1 MKPLTKK
8 IWLVSIP
15 IIIQNLIDSAV
26 NSADVFMTGYLGQ
39 ASLSALSLASQFSTI
54 AFMFFW
60 GINSAVTMMCA
71 QYWGKG
77 DTATI
82 EKVEGIAYRASITF
96 ALVLMSSCL
105 LIPQYMMRIYTP
117 DPELIALG
125 CTYLRMV
132 STGFLFW
139 SLSTVYLA
147 TLRSMERVTI
157 STITESVSLILNVVL
172 NACFIFGLFGF
183 PKLGIM
189 GVGLATSISR
199 FVGLLICVV
208 VSYRSPDVHMSFT
221 YMFKPVKVL
230 TGDYF
235 SMAIPAIGNEVG
247 WALGF
252 SMYSVVFGHLG
263 SDVVAANSLVSVIRN
278 LSASFCWGIGAAS
291 GIIVGQFLGAG
302 HIDEGRSAAKRMLR
316 LATLTGAG
324 GGLVIF
330 LITPLVLRMANI
342 SDKSMEYLRFMLNV
356 NSIYIIGT
364 AVNATLISGILR
376 SGGDAKWGFRC
387 DMIGMWL
394 YGVPLAF
401 ISAFIFNLPV
411 KVVYLLMCTD
421 EFVKWPFVLK
431 RFHSGK
437 WARNITREIA

>member
-1 MKPLTKK
+1 MNILTKK

-54 AFMFFW
+54 AFMFFM

-82 EKVEGIAYRASITF
+82 EKVEGIAYRASVSF
-96 ALVLMSSCL
+96 ALVLMFSCL
-105 LIPQYMMRIYTP
+105 LIPQHMMRLYTP
-117 DPELIALG
+117 DPELIELG
-125 CTYLRMV
+125 CSYLRAV
-132 STGFLFW
+132 SVGFLFW
-139 SLSTVYLA
+139 GLSTVYLA

-157 STITESVSLILNVVL
+157 STITESVSLLLNVVL
-172 NACFIFGLFGF
+172 NACFIFGLLGF
-183 PKLGIM
+183 PRLGIM
-189 GVGLATSISR
+189 GVGLATAISR
-199 FVGLLICVV
+199 FAGLLICVV
-208 VSYRSPDVHMSFT
+208 VSWRSPDVHMSFN
-221 YMFKPVKVL
+221 YVFRPVKLL
-230 TGDYF
+230 TRDYF
-235 SMAIPAIGNEVG
+235 SMAVPAIGNEVG
-247 WALGF
+247 WAIGF
-252 SMYSVVFGHLG
+252 SMYSVVFGYLG

-302 HIDEGRSAAKRMLR
+302 RIEEGRNAAKRMLR

-330 LITPLVLRMANI
+330 LMTPFVMSLANI
-342 SDKSMEYLRFMLNV
+342 SAQSMDYLNFMLRV
-356 NSIYIIGT
+356 NSVYIIGT

-401 ISAFIFNLPV
+401 LSAFVLRLPV

-421 EFVKWPFVLK
+421 EFVKWPFVLR
-431 RFHSGK
+431 RFSSGK
-437 WARNITREIA
+437 WARNITRETM

>member
-1 MKPLTKK
+1 MNILTKK

-54 AFMFFW
+54 AFMFFM

-82 EKVEGIAYRASITF
+82 EKVEGIAYRASVSF
-96 ALVLMSSCL
+96 ALVLMFSCL
-105 LIPQYMMRIYTP
+105 LIPQHMMRLYTP
-117 DPELIALG
+117 DPELIELG
-125 CTYLRMV
+125 CSYLRAV
-132 STGFLFW
+132 SVGFLFW
-139 SLSTVYLA
+139 GLSTVYLA

-157 STITESVSLILNVVL
+157 STITESVSLLLNVVL
-172 NACFIFGLFGF
+172 NACFIFGLLGF
-183 PKLGIM
+183 PRLGIM
-189 GVGLATSISR
+189 GVGLATAISR
-199 FVGLLICVV
+199 FAGLLICVV
-208 VSYRSPDVHMSFT
+208 VSWRSPDVHMSFN
-221 YMFKPVKVL
+221 YVFRPVKLL
-230 TGDYF
+230 TRDYF
-235 SMAIPAIGNEVG
+235 SMAVPAIGNEVG
-247 WALGF
+247 WAIGF
-252 SMYSVVFGHLG
+252 SMYSVVFGYLG

-302 HIDEGRSAAKRMLR
+302 HIEEGRKAAKRMLR
-316 LATLTGAG
+316 LAALTGAG

-330 LITPLVLRMANI
+330 LMTPFVMSLANI
-342 SDKSMEYLRFMLNV
+342 SEQSMDYLNFMLKV
-356 NSIYIIGT
+356 NSVYIIGT

-376 SGGDAKWGFRC
+376 SGGDARWGFRC

-401 ISAFIFNLPV
+401 ISAFVLRLPV

-421 EFVKWPFVLK
+421 EFVKWPFVLR
-431 RFHSGK
+431 RFSSGK
-437 WARNITREIA
+437 WARNITRETM

>member
-1 MKPLTKK
+1 MNILTKK

-54 AFMFFW
+54 AFMFFM

-82 EKVEGIAYRASITF
+82 EKVEGIAYRASVSF
-96 ALVLMSSCL
+96 ALVLMFSCL

-117 DPELIALG
+117 DPELIELG
-125 CTYLRMV
+125 CSYLRAV
-132 STGFLFW
+132 SVGFLFW
-139 SLSTVYLA
+139 GLSTVYLA

-157 STITESVSLILNVVL
+157 STITESVSLLLNVVL
-172 NACFIFGLFGF
+172 NACFIFGLLGF
-183 PKLGIM
+183 PRLGIM
-189 GVGLATSISR
+189 GVGLATAISR
-199 FVGLLICVV
+199 FAGLLICVV
-208 VSYRSPDVHMSFT
+208 VSWRSPDVHMSFN
-221 YMFKPVKVL
+221 YVFRPVKLL
-230 TGDYF
+230 TRDYF
-235 SMAIPAIGNEVG
+235 SMAVPAIGNEVG
-247 WALGF
+247 WAIGF
-252 SMYSVVFGHLG
+252 SMYSVVFGYLG

-302 HIDEGRSAAKRMLR
+302 RIEEGRNAAKRMLR

-330 LITPLVLRMANI
+330 LMTPFVMSLANI
-342 SDKSMEYLRFMLNV
+342 SAQSMDYLNFMLRV
-356 NSIYIIGT
+356 NSVYIIGT

-401 ISAFIFNLPV
+401 LSAFVLRLPV

-421 EFVKWPFVLK
+421 EFVKWPFVLR
-431 RFHSGK
+431 RFSSGK
-437 WARNITREIA
+437 WARNITRETM

>member
-1 MKPLTKK
+1 MNILTKK

-54 AFMFFW
+54 AFMFFM

-82 EKVEGIAYRASITF
+82 EKVEGIAYRASVSF
-96 ALVLMSSCL
+96 ALVLMFSCL

-117 DPELIALG
+117 DPELIELG
-125 CTYLRMV
+125 CSYLRAV
-132 STGFLFW
+132 SVGFLFW
-139 SLSTVYLA
+139 GLSTVYLA

-157 STITESVSLILNVVL
+157 STITESVSLLLNVVL
-172 NACFIFGLFGF
+172 NACFIFGLLGF
-183 PKLGIM
+183 PRLGIM
-189 GVGLATSISR
+189 GVGLATAISR
-199 FVGLLICVV
+199 FAGLLICVV
-208 VSYRSPDVHMSFT
+208 VSWRSPDVHMSFN
-221 YMFKPVKVL
+221 YVFRPAKLL
-230 TGDYF
+230 TRDYF
-235 SMAIPAIGNEVG
+235 SMAVPAIGNEVG
-247 WALGF
+247 WAIGF
-252 SMYSVVFGHLG
+252 SMYSVVFGYLG

-302 HIDEGRSAAKRMLR
+302 RIEEGRNAAKRMLR

-324 GGLVIF
+324 GGLIIF
-330 LITPLVLRMANI
+330 LMTPFVMSLANI
-342 SDKSMEYLRFMLNV
+342 SEQSMDYLNFMLKV
-356 NSIYIIGT
+356 NSVYIIGT

-376 SGGDAKWGFRC
+376 SGGDARWGFRC

-401 ISAFIFNLPV
+401 FSAFVLRLPV

-421 EFVKWPFVLK
+421 EFVKWPFVLR
-431 RFHSGK
+431 RFSSGK
-437 WARNITREIA
+437 WARNITRDTT